1 MPTVK
6 FENGNAAIIDDAFVC
21 VEEGQSIPAEGSV
34 CVTLERFKA
43 EKDAIL
49 ARNGDIGVRLIESDD
64 ALELSDVIGRLSLVE
79 VTFPK
84 YTDGRAF
91 SQAQLLRRRLQFK
104 GEVRAI
110 GQVLR
115 DQMDQMARCGIDSFV
130 FEPTSGDAPS
140 VVEDAIQD
148 FTYAYQRTSG
158 ASVPIFE
165 RRHAASK
172 TVSE

>member
-6 FENGNAAIIDDAFVC
+6 FENGKAAIVEDAFACVEDDQAIPTEGAVC
-21 VEEGQSIPAEGSV
+21 VS
-34 CVTLERFKA
+34 LERFKS
-43 EKDAIL
+43 ERDAIL
-49 ARNGDIGVRLIESDD
+49 ARNGDIGVRLVPQDD
-64 ALELSDVIGRLSLVE
+64 ALELTDVIDRLSLVE

-104 GEVRAI
+104 GEVRAV

-115 DQMDQMARCGIDSFV
+115 DQMDQMARCGIDGFV
-130 FEPTSGDAPS
+130 FEPTSGDAPD
-140 VVEDAIQD
+140 VVEEAIAD

-158 ASVPIFE
+158 AQTPIFA
-165 RRHAASK
+165 RRHAVLNK
-172 TVSE
+172 E

>member
-6 FENGNAAIIDDAFVC
+6 FENGKAGIIEDAFVC
-21 VEEGQSIPAEGSV
+21 VEEDQTIPTDGPV
-34 CVTLERFKA
+34 CVSLERFKA

-49 ARNGDIGVRLIESDD
+49 ARNGDIGVRLSEADD
-64 ALELSDVIGRLSLVE
+64 ALELTDVIDRLSLVE
-79 VTFPK
+79 VTFGK
-84 YTDGRAF
+84 YTDGRGY

-130 FEPTSGDAPS
+130 FEPTSGEAS
-140 VVEDAIQD
+140 NVVEDAISD

-158 ASVPIFE
+158 ATVPIFE